1 MTAAGR
7 RRPSA
12 AIPACLVTVL
22 ACGLLACQT
31 GAPPGVL
38 QGAPLPI
45 DDARANRVVGTYLEA
60 AASRT
65 GLRGTAR
72 VVLAGPDF
80 KLNRPQRI
88 VVERPARLRF
98 EVIGLFEQLAAVI
111 VSDGRRYGYYDA
123 STGEMEEGPLSPT
136 LLWELA
142 KVDVEVAE
150 AVGILLGAPRPRPGS
165 ARAAVWLEGEDRI
178 GIAFANGRR
187 ELRPDCPADPER
199 AWHDAACFAEASD
212 LVLGG
217 DAFLFDP
224 GGRLVELRAY
234 DAAGVLRFRARF
246 EDYGAIGEGAE
257 RLEFPNSVTIESPA
271 VGSQARFA
279 WNRVMLASGLPDR
292 LFRLPE
298 RRAEPGGAW

>member
-1 MTAAGR
+1 MTAGGR

-12 AIPACLVTVL
+12 AVLAALVTAL
-22 ACGLLACQT
+22 ACGTLACRT
-31 GAPPGVL
+31 SAPPGIL
-38 QGAPLPI
+38 QGAPLSL
-45 DDARANRVVGTYLEA
+45 DDARANRVVDAYLEV

-65 GLRGTAR
+65 GLRGSAR
-72 VVLAGPDF
+72 VALAGPDF

-111 VSDGRRYGYYDA
+111 VSDGLQYGFYDA
-123 STGEMEEGPLSPT
+123 STGEMEEGPLTPS

-165 ARAAVWLEGEDRI
+165 ARAAVWLEPEDRL

-187 ELRPDCPADPER
+187 GARPDCPADPER
-199 AWHDAACFAEASD
+199 GWRDAACFAEAGD
-212 LVLGG
+212 LARGG

-224 GGRLVELRAY
+224 AGRLVELRAY
-234 DAAGVLRFRARF
+234 DAAGALRFRARF
-246 EDYGAIGEGAE
+246 EAYAAIGEGAE
-257 RLEFPNSVTIESPA
+257 RVDFPRSVTIDSPA

-279 WNRVMLASGLPDR
+279 WNRVMLASALPDR
-292 LFRLPE
+292 LFRLPD
-298 RRAEPGGAW
+298 RRAGQGGAW

>member
-1 MTAAGR
+1 MTA
-7 RRPSA
+7 
-12 AIPACLVTVL
+12 L
-22 ACGLLACQT
+22 ACATVACRT
-31 GAPPGVL
+31 SAPPGML

-45 DDARANRVVGTYLEA
+45 DDARANRVVEAYL
-60 AASRT
+60 AASAART
-65 GLRGTAR
+65 GLRGSAR
-72 VVLAGPDF
+72 VALAGPDF

-111 VSDGRRYGYYDA
+111 VSDGRRYGFYDA
-123 STGEMEEGPLSPT
+123 STGEMEEGPLVPS

-150 AVGILLGAPRPRPGS
+150 AVGILLGAPRPRSGS
-165 ARAAVWLEGEDRI
+165 ARAAVWLEPADHI
-178 GIAFANGRR
+178 GIAFANG
-187 ELRPDCPADPER
+187 LGAPRPDCPAEPER
-199 AWHDAACFAEASD
+199 GWLDAACFAEAGD
-212 LVLGG
+212 LARGG

-224 GGRLVELRAY
+224 AGHLVELRAY
-234 DAAGVLRFRARF
+234 DAAGALRFRARF

-257 RLEFPNSVTIESPA
+257 RVEFPNSVTIDSPG

-279 WNRVMLASGLPDR
+279 WNRVMLATDLPDR

-298 RRAEPGGAW
+298 RRAGQGGAW